1 MIGVYMID
9 ALNDLIYAFSYV
21 FQKVFS
27 APLYGSMTWGW
38 FLIATTIMGILIT
51 YFVSKLL

>member
-1 MIGVYMID
+1 MID